1 MDKTS
6 KKTKKKIIKK
16 ITIKKSTS
24 KIKEPKKIE
33 IEEKKEIK
41 KKPKKVVSK
50 VEKTIKSKNKK
61 PEEIKEKTSKIKE
74 KPTKIKKKV
83 VTKIEKVKLNPKET
97 KETKETKENKNSNL
111 KLKTNKKDVAKTDK
125 KETLKDNKK
134 ETKEIKVVKKD
145 NSLTKNKK
153 STPKDKQENKKT
165 KDKKESLKTKDQKT
179 SKVKKDSSKTNK
191 KEEIDFEKEFGDLS
205 SSYSDIENQNIA
217 LIVDLVKKEL
227 KKQQKKDLNKRTLS
241 QEDVLKIFEKK
252 KIDISE
258 EVDEIFSVLISKQ
271 IISDEIEEELN
282 DLIDKKDVYK
292 EISSSKSKQI
302 ETDTNDFTEDFN
314 DETDITKI
322 GDLDIDN
329 NVEDEYDEESYF
341 FYDNMEETQENDYD
355 SEEEQNQN
363 EFVFEDYSS
372 LDTGEFSTKEI
383 RKIQSSDLINK
394 LSETNDIVKWYM
406 RWIGK
411 YGNLLTAEEELKLA
425 KNAELKGRKGKK
437 ARDELIKR
445 NLRLVI
451 NNAKK
456 YKNRGLSF
464 IDLISEGNSGI
475 MKAVQK
481 YDWRKGF
488 KFSTYATWWIR
499 QAITRA
505 VADQARTIRVPVH
518 MVETINKIIKIRREL
533 QQELGTTPTDEEIA
547 KRYGGDFTAEKVRYI
562 RRINNNPISLDKTIG
577 KGEDSSISDFINDK
591 NVINP
596 VDYAA
601 QEQLSK
607 IINELIKENLTEDE
621 KKIIQMRYGIGE
633 DSKGRKIKVHTLDEI
648 AKDLGINKEKVRQLE
663 GKIIRKLKQPQ
674 KIKKLKE
681 YYKNEN

>member
-6 KKTKKKIIKK
+6 KKAKKKIIKK
-16 ITIKKSTS
+16 VTIKKSTS
-24 KIKEPKKIE
+24 KVKDSKQIGID
-33 IEEKKEIK
+33 EKKDIK
-41 KKPKKVVSK
+41 KKSKKVVSK
-50 VEKTIKSKNKK
+50 VEKTIKAKEIKAKPREINKK
-61 PEEIKEKTSKIKE
+61 VIAKT
-74 KPTKIKKKV
+74 
-83 VTKIEKVKLNPKET
+83 EKVKINPKEKKEKKSSNLKLKANKKNVGKTNKKET
-97 KETKETKENKNSNL
+97 KETKGIKKS
-111 KLKTNKKDVAKTDK
+111 KKDD
-125 KETLKDNKK
+125 D
-134 ETKEIKVVKKD
+134 
-145 NSLTKNKK
+145 LTKNKK
-153 STPKDKQENKKT
+153 VTSKNKQEDNKKIKKI
-165 KDKKESLKTKDQKT
+165 KDKKESLKSKDRKSSKAKKPT
-179 SKVKKDSSKTNK
+179 SKKNK
-191 KEEIDFEKEFGDLS
+191 KEDIDFDNEFGDLS
-205 SSYSDIENQNIA
+205 SSYSDIENKNIA

-227 KKQQKKDLNKRTLS
+227 KKQQKKDSSKKTLS

-252 KIDISE
+252 RIDISE

-282 DLIDKKDVYK
+282 DFIDKKDVYK

-322 GDLDIDN
+322 GDLDIESD
-329 NVEDEYDEESYF
+329 VEDEYDEESYY
-341 FYDNMEETQENDYD
+341 FYDNMEETQENEYD
-355 SEEEQNQN
+355 LEEEQNQN

-372 LDTGEFSTKEI
+372 LDTGDFSTKEI

-633 DSKGRKIKVHTLDEI
+633 DSKGKKIKVHTLDEI

-681 YYKNEN
+681 FYKNEN